1 MKIEQKDLLEEMKVM
16 IKDEFIADVQ
26 SNKNVIVLSFEN
38 GQKFSIEVKES

>member
-1 MKIEQKDLLEEMKVM
+1 MNIEQKDLLEEMKVM

-26 SNKNVIVLSFEN
+26 SNETAIVLSFEN

>member
-16 IKDEFIADVQ
+16 IKDEFIVDVQ